1 MDVILTTYQGA
12 FLGPIARLLGKI
24 LEAIY
29 YVLSLVGIEN
39 VGICII
45 LFTFIVNTL
54 MFPLQI
60 KQQKF
65 SKMSSIMNP
74 ELQAIQKKYKNK
86 KDQASQQ
93 KMSLETQAVYQK
105 YGVSPASGC
114 LPLLITFPILFAL
127 YRVIYNVPAYVD
139 QVYDIYV
146 GIAGNL
152 KDMKVTVEQLAELV
166 QTQTYVVSDA
176 VRNAKEVA
184 LTKVDLNYYI
194 DVLGQFNKVAWDEL
208 GKKYPTLSAEIQRV
222 SENASH
228 INSFLGM
235 NIADA
240 PKLKSMSISVPI
252 LSVITQIIS
261 TKLSMAGMPQQDN
274 SDNPAASSMKMMNN
288 VMPFV
293 SGLMCFMFPIGV
305 GLYWVAGNVFR
316 IFQSLGI
323 NLYFNKI
330 DMDEEM
336 QKNMEKS
343 RKRME
348 KMGINPNSKVQN
360 LNNQK
365 KKVIDSKKEEKS
377 VNAAQVTKNMKK
389 SNYQRQNNTKYEKGS
404 IAAYANMLNR
414 DIPSDEKK

>member
-184 LTKVDLNYYI
+184 LAKVDLNYYI